1 MSCKIVIGV
10 LLLHLIVLIPVSA
23 QLAVVNKEGGSTA
36 QVGSDDSASSDTDS
50 NTDSSDDQGATNS
63 DTSRT
68 LRTSKPSAVS
78 DAKAAQETPDAADIG
93 STNEGMAQSG
103 DASRTESAIVIRMQK
118 RERVTR
124 ILAKL
129 DMEPTSVIIR
139 DIRSMDDS
147 FINTLEQYIETPTR
161 QDQIREQVRELE
173 NTLELNRTIS
183 VYPQREQIRQLY
195 AQDLSF
201 DAFLENFW

>member
-1 MSCKIVIGV
+1 
-10 LLLHLIVLIPVSA
+10 
-23 QLAVVNKEGGSTA
+23 
-36 QVGSDDSASSDTDS
+36 
-50 NTDSSDDQGATNS
+50 
-63 DTSRT
+63 
-68 LRTSKPSAVS
+68 
-78 DAKAAQETPDAADIG
+78 
-93 STNEGMAQSG
+93 
-103 DASRTESAIVIRMQK
+103 MQK

-173 NTLELNRTIS
+173 STLELNRTIS

>member
-68 LRTSKPSAVS
+68 SGSGKRTALSSEPVTRDKASTIDVGSNDEGSAQIS
-78 DAKAAQETPDAADIG
+78 
-93 STNEGMAQSG
+93 

-195 AQDLSF
+195 AKDLSF